1 MAAAGDRALLGPVAL
16 LALGLNGIVGV
27 GIFFLPRDVA
37 GLVPGPA
44 GVGVYALTALALLPM
59 AAVYATLGGRF
70 AEDGGPYVWARAAF
84 GGGVAFVVG
93 WVAWVSAVLSTAAVV
108 VGLAETAAAAAA
120 PGHAPLV
127 AQGVAG
133 LVVGGFGAVA
143 ALGLRPSAIAWT
155 VVTVAKLLPLAL
167 LVAVGLGQAPAAP
180 VAPAAGAAA
189 GPAVFR
195 AALVVVFALQGF
207 EIVAVPAGQSR
218 RGGAGVPMATV
229 GSLAAAALLYAAVHW
244 VAVRG
249 VPELGGL
256 DRPLERVGAAL
267 GGPPLGAAVGLGSA
281 VSAAGI
287 AFGMIVMT
295 PRYLAALGR
304 PDGLGAWLGR
314 EGAGQVPRRA
324 LAVTLLAAGLLA
336 FAALAAGAGVGLREL
351 FVLSS
356 VMVLLQYAV
365 SAAALLGLGLTSRA
379 GLRPRDAWPVP
390 LAAVTLVA
398 IGAAA
403 TARELAVA
411 AVAVAAGLVV
421 PLGRRLRAARG
432 GGGGP
437 EGGAAAAGR
446 RELR

>member
-1 MAAAGDRALLGPVAL
+1 M
-16 LALGLNGIVGV
+16 
-27 GIFFLPRDVA
+27 
-37 GLVPGPA
+37 
-44 GVGVYALTALALLPM
+44 
-59 AAVYATLGGRF
+59 
-70 AEDGGPYVWARAAF
+70 
-84 GGGVAFVVG
+84 
-93 WVAWVSAVLSTAAVV
+93 
-108 VGLAETAAAAAA
+108 
-120 PGHAPLV
+120 
-127 AQGVAG
+127 
-133 LVVGGFGAVA
+133 
-143 ALGLRPSAIAWT
+143 
-155 VVTVAKLLPLAL
+155 
-167 LVAVGLGQAPAAP
+167 
-180 VAPAAGAAA
+180 
-189 GPAVFR
+189 FR

-218 RGGAGVPMATV
+218 RGGAAVPLATV

-267 GGPPLGAAVGLGSA
+267 GGPTLGAAVGLGAA

-324 LAVTLLAAGLLA
+324 LTVTLLAAGLLA
-336 FAALAAGAGVGLREL
+336 FAALTAGAGVGLREL

-365 SAAALLGLGLTSRA
+365 SAAALLGLGLTSRG

-421 PLGRRLRAARG
+421 PLGRRLLGARG
-432 GGGGP
+432 RGGGP